1 MDKLESLTVAQLKKL
16 VVEYNLH
23 NVIKRYS
30 KMRKHELIEALR
42 HHNRFSNNVMTSRRH
57 SINVPQKVIKV
68 KAVRKAR
75 AKKNAVPKIEEEDV
89 EDVKEAEDVE
99 EAKDVQEVKEVEKE
113 KDNVRHVPPFE
124 IRKMYDSIP
133 TDKQIKNFDWRDLS
147 NFLNNNSISRKNPI
161 YRFETFLDYNSSG
174 IKQQLK
180 ELKENNFEEN
190 ESYQILKQFYS
201 DAYYS
206 VIPKRLAR
214 LTKTLIK
221 IKKEHPNLNV
231 PFVDEHSR
239 LSYENDF

>member
-1 MDKLESLTVAQLKKL
+1 MDNLEKLTVAQLKKL
-16 VVEYNLH
+16 IVEYNLH
-23 NVIKRYS
+23 NVIKPYS
-30 KMRKHELIEALR
+30 KMRKHELIAALR
-42 HHNRFSNNVMTSRRH
+42 HHNTFLNNVMTNKED

-68 KAVRKAR
+68 KAVPKRR
-75 AKKNAVPKIEEEDV
+75 VRKNAVPKVEE
-89 EDVKEAEDVE
+89 EDVE
-99 EAKDVQEVKEVEKE
+99 EAKDVEKVKDVEKE
-113 KDNVRHVPPFE
+113 KDNERHVPRFE

-147 NFLNNNSISRKNPI
+147 KFLNNNSISRKNPI

-174 IKQQLK
+174 IKQYLK

>member
-16 VVEYNLH
+16 VVSYNLH
-23 NVIKRYS
+23 NVIKPYS
-30 KMRKHELIEALR
+30 KMRKHELIAALR
-42 HHNRFSNNVMTSRRH
+42 HHNTFLNNVMTNKEV

-68 KAVRKAR
+68 KAPPKKRV
-75 AKKNAVPKIEEEDV
+75 KKNAVPKIEEDV

-99 EAKDVQEVKEVEKE
+99 EVKEAEEVKEVEKE

-174 IKQQLK
+174 IKQYLK

-231 PFVDEHSR
+231 PFVDSDSR

>member
-75 AKKNAVPKIEEEDV
+75 AKKNAVVKVEEDV
-89 EDVKEAEDVE
+89 DDVE
-99 EAKDVQEVKEVEKE
+99 EAEDDEEVKEVEKE